1 MHWRHGSPFLTGE
14 MRYPPIRHIGE
25 YQLYAE
31 IQDTIN
37 GVTYTRVRLALGV
50 VTIRR
55 PSATV
60 VTPSGPQSG
69 NVTIKYSLFDPQSD
83 RCSILV
89 QYSPNGG
96 RTWNTATAV
105 SGQGDG
111 TTGLTSSPSGR
122 ANTYVWASGSDIGNV
137 NDSNV
142 EIRITPSDAGGV
154 DTAGTSGVFTVNNH
168 VTPPTL
174 MNVLGQ
180 NQSTGLLG
188 VWLVQNPSSHPGEA
202 KGTASTLIRMRQATA
217 GWSTPRRR
225 RVKSLRGREAACL
238 CRSLS
243 RRR

>member
-1 MHWRHGSPFLTGE
+1 M
-14 MRYPPIRHIGE
+14 
-25 YQLYAE
+25 
-31 IQDTIN
+31 
-37 GVTYTRVRLALGV
+37 

-122 ANTYVWASGSDIGNV
+122 AHTYVWASGSDIGNV

-188 VWLVQNPSSHPGEA
+188 AWLVQNPSSHPGEA
-202 KGTASTLIRMRQATA
+202 EGNGIYIDTNAA
-217 GWSTPRRR
+217 GNGWLVDSTPASGEESPSSGGALPLPVVEPQALDRIDLST
-225 RVKSLRGREAACL
+225 VVDLELRNVAG
-238 CRSLS
+238 S
-243 RRR
+243 RDLDAWPIT